1 MTKRIEYKIGEVVGN
16 FGFVFLRDEPIPYIS
31 SSGNQYRRAWFIC
44 PACKEECLCLI
55 QDVRKGKKSC
65 GCRTSELRASG
76 GECQGKDIA
85 GHKFGRLTPKYYK
98 KVRTSSGKS
107 KRLWYCECDCG
118 GNSWTTV
125 DCLISGHTK
134 SCGCHMREKS
144 KEVHTKDITD
154 FRSGKLVA
162 KYNTGKQDSKGNYY
176 WYCECDC
183 GGHKE
188 VIATRIVGKVITSCG
203 CEKSTGET
211 KVKQVLEKISV
222 SFTREWVFEDCI
234 NPKTDTKLRFDF
246 YLPSY
251 NTCIEYDGIQ
261 HFKEKSTWAE
271 KEGLEDIQYRDLVK
285 TNYCSHNNINL
296 VRIPYTDFDK
306 IDENYIREKIGI

>member
-1 MTKRIEYKIGEVVGN
+1 MAKRIEYKIGEVVGN

-31 SSGNQYRRAWFIC
+31 SSGNQYRRAWFVC

-65 GCRTSELRASG
+65 GCRTSELRAKG
-76 GECQGKDIA
+76 GASQGEDIA
-85 GHKFGRLTPKYYK
+85 GRKFGRLTPKYYK

-107 KRLWYCECDCG
+107 KRLWYCECDC
-118 GNSWTTV
+118 
-125 DCLISGHTK
+125 
-134 SCGCHMREKS
+134 E
-144 KEVHTKDITD
+144 
-154 FRSGKLVA
+154 
-162 KYNTGKQDSKGNYY
+162 
-176 WYCECDC
+176 
-183 GGHKE
+183 GHKE
-188 VIATRIVGKVITSCG
+188 VVATRIIGKVTTSCG
-203 CEKSTGET
+203 CEKSNGEN
-211 KVKQVLEKISV
+211 KIKEFLEKISI
-222 SFTREWVFEDCI
+222 SFIQEYMFEDCV
-234 NPKTDTKLRFDF
+234 NPKTNAHLRFDF
-246 YLPSY
+246 YLPNY

-271 KEGLEDIQYRDLVK
+271 KEGLKDIQYRDLVK